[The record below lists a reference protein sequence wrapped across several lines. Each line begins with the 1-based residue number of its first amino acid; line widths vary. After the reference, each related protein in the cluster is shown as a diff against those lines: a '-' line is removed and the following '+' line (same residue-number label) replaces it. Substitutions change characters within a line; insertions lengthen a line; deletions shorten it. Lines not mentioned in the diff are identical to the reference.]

1 MININLYFKILR
13 FDHISKHVF
22 ILPGLFL
29 AYFYYPEKNYEY
41 YDILLGFICAIIS
54 ASSNYVINE
63 YLDKNFD
70 KYHPLKNK
78 RALVGKNFNFKN
90 ILLYYIFLII
100 LSLLI
105 SWQINYYFF
114 ITNIIFIISGII
126 YNVEP
131 FRFKDKVYL
140 DVLIESLNNPIRL
153 FLGWFMIIDS
163 ISILPPISFLLF
175 YWFSGAFLMS
185 SKRLSEIIFFKKFS
199 KKRNLIKYR
208 PSYKH
213 YNENNL
219 TLVCIVYLMLVSFNS
234 AIFLLKYREEL
245 ILLYPIIILLFST
258 YYYFSIKLPDKAIFP
273 EKVYLNKY
281 IILLTFLSF
290 FLFFLLFYFDLPLIE
305 NLIQKTIFK

>member
-1 MININLYFKILR
+1 MESYIKISRLDHIIKQIFIVPGIFIALIYTSYDNIN
-13 FDHISKHVF
+13 
-22 ILPGLFL
+22 FL
-29 AYFYYPEKNYEY
+29 IIF
-41 YDILLGFICAIIS
+41 LGFISSILT

-63 YLDKNFD
+63 YLDRNFD
-70 KYHPLKNK
+70 KHHPLKNN
-78 RALVGKNFNFKN
+78 RALVKKNLTIKN
-90 ILLYYIFLII
+90 IILYYFILII
-100 LSLLI
+100 ISLLI
-105 SWQINYYFF
+105 SWKINIYFF

-126 YNVEP
+126 YNVKP
-131 FRFKDKVYL
+131 FRFKDKVYF
-140 DVLIESLNNPIRL
+140 DVLTESLNNPIRL
-153 FLGWFMIIDS
+153 FLGWFMIIDNM
-163 ISILPPISFLLF
+163 SILPPISFLLF

-199 KKRNLIKYR
+199 KINNLIKYR

-245 ILLYPIIILLFST
+245 ILLYPIIIILFST
-258 YYYFSIKLPDKAIFP
+258 YYYFSIKLPDRAIFP

-281 IILLTFLSF
+281 IILLTFLTF
-290 FLFFLLFYFDLPLIE
+290 LLFFILFYFDLPLIE